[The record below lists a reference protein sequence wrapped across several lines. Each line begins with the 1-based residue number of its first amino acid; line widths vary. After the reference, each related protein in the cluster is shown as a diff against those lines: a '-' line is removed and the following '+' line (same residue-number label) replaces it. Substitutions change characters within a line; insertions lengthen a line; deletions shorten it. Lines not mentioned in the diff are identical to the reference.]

1 MREIEGKARKI
12 RELLKG
18 QKYAIDYYQ
27 REYKWETKQVQ
38 ELLDDLTSRF
48 LDDYQPG
55 DPRKA
60 VANYG
65 HYFLGSI
72 IVSGKDGANYI
83 VDGQQRLT
91 SMTLLLMF
99 LRNLQRNRPA
109 QVNIDELIYSEY
121 LGEKSFNLQD
131 GERSPAMEALFNEE
145 PITEESS
152 QPESV
157 RNIIGRYRDISD
169 HFPEELSGDALPYFI
184 DWLIEN
190 VHLVE
195 ITAFS
200 DEDAYTIFETM
211 NDRGLSLSPTD
222 MLKGFLLAKIT
233 DELKRNNA
241 SDLWKQR
248 TQQLRDLSRET
259 EADFFKAWLR
269 SQYAERIRERKKGA
283 RAEDFE
289 KIGTEFHRWVREHAT
304 DRDND
309 PLTLRTSDEFFSFI
323 RRDFDFYS
331 NQYLRLMT
339 ASKQFIS
346 GLEHVLYNAWFG
358 FTLQYMVLLA
368 PLRPDD
374 SDEVSR
380 KKIRLA
386 AMYLDIMLAQRIWN
400 FRTIAYSAMQY
411 TIFLV
416 MRDIRGLD
424 VEPLAHKLHA
434 TLTKEQETFFTND
447 RLYMHQQNRWL
458 LHLLLAR
465 MTDYVE
471 QESGAQSRFLE
482 YVGGTGKTRYEVE
495 HIWANK
501 PEEHTDEFG
510 HAADFTDYRNRFG
523 GLLLLPKPFNA
534 SYGALPY
541 LEKLKHYNAQNLLA
555 RSLHP
560 DCYDRNPGFTSFVN
574 RTGLPFRSM
583 EQFRKAE
590 LDERQ
595 KLYQALAAQVWN
607 PHRILQEIGSD

>member
-1 MREIEGKARKI
+1 
-12 RELLKG
+12 
-18 QKYAIDYYQ
+18 
-27 REYKWETKQVQ
+27 
-38 ELLDDLTSRF
+38 
-48 LDDYQPG
+48 
-55 DPRKA
+55 
-60 VANYG
+60 
-65 HYFLGSI
+65 
-72 IVSGKDGANYI
+72 
-83 VDGQQRLT
+83 
-91 SMTLLLMF
+91 
-99 LRNLQRNRPA
+99 
-109 QVNIDELIYSEY
+109 
-121 LGEKSFNLQD
+121 
-131 GERSPAMEALFNEE
+131 
-145 PITEESS
+145 
-152 QPESV
+152 
-157 RNIIGRYRDISD
+157 
-169 HFPEELSGDALPYFI
+169 
-184 DWLIEN
+184 
-190 VHLVE
+190 
-195 ITAFS
+195 
-200 DEDAYTIFETM
+200 
-211 NDRGLSLSPTD
+211 
-222 MLKGFLLAKIT
+222 
-233 DELKRNNA
+233 
-241 SDLWKQR
+241 
-248 TQQLRDLSRET
+248 
-259 EADFFKAWLR
+259 
-269 SQYAERIRERKKGA
+269 
-283 RAEDFE
+283 
-289 KIGTEFHRWVREHAT
+289 
-304 DRDND
+304 
-309 PLTLRTSDEFFSFI
+309 
-323 RRDFDFYS
+323 
-331 NQYLRLMT
+331 MT